1 MRLVFEIAAV
11 STKVNL
17 AANSWIVIRP
27 NNAMHLEDVVF
38 AKSAEPSTIENA
50 VVSKMEAK

>member
-1 MRLVFEIAAV
+1 MKLVFEIAAV

-27 NNAMHLEDVVF
+27 NNALLFEDVVF
-38 AKSAEPSTIENA
+38 AKSAEPSAIENA